1 MLILT
6 REEIEGLL
14 TPRDVI
20 AALEAAFRRQ
30 AAGRTAVPRRT
41 VLQSADDGL
50 LLLMPAASLPAPGET
65 LGSLGAKLVTFYT
78 NNRARGHPTHLATYV
93 LMDQGTGALLAL
105 LDAEFT
111 TGLRTGATSAL
122 AARYLARP
130 DSRRAVCFGS
140 SVQAAF
146 QLRGLTTVLPI
157 QHVTVIGRDAGRART
172 FAARMQA
179 ELGVEVGVGAAA
191 REALP
196 AADVVTCATT
206 ARTPLFDGA
215 DLAPGTHVD
224 AVGSFRPASREL
236 DTETIRRARVVVET
250 YDGVLAEAGDLV
262 IPMEARAIARE
273 HIVAELAEL
282 VSGARD
288 GRLSG
293 DDITVFK
300 SVGFALEDLATA
312 RLAYE
317 RARERGVGTEV
328 GLSAPEQHP

>member
-6 REEIEGLL
+6 RKEIEGLL

-30 AAGRTAVPRRT
+30 AAGRTVVPRRT
-41 VLQSADDGL
+41 VLPSADDGL
-50 LLLMPAASLPAPGET
+50 LLLMPAASVPAPDET
-65 LGSLGAKLVTFYT
+65 QGALGTKLVTFYE
-78 NNRARGHPTHLATYV
+78 NNRARGQPTHLATYV
-93 LMDQGTGALLAL
+93 LMDQATGALLSV

-130 DSRRAVCFGS
+130 DSHRAVCFGS

-146 QLRGLTTVLPI
+146 QLHGLTTVLPI
-157 QHVTVIGRDAGRART
+157 QHVTVIGRDAGRARA

-179 ELGVEVGVGAAA
+179 ELGVEVGVGGAA
-191 REALP
+191 RDALR

-206 ARTPLFDGA
+206 ATTPLFDGA

-224 AVGSFRPASREL
+224 AIGSFRRETREL

-250 YDGVLAEAGDLV
+250 YDSVLAEAGDLV
-262 IPMEARAIARE
+262 IPLEAGAIARE

-282 VSGARD
+282 VSGARA

-293 DDITVFK
+293 NDITVFK

-317 RARERGVGTEV
+317 RARARGVGMEV
-328 GLSAPEQHP
+328 SLSAPEDH